1 MQLQYL
7 QSAYYTTS
15 KVHITVSLKSIL
27 QYLQSAY
34 YTVPQIA
41 YYTTS
46 KVHITV
52 PPKCI
57 LQIYNTENTNQLQDL
72 QSAKLL

>member
-1 MQLQYL
+1 MYYLQIAYYSTSNVQLQYL
-7 QSAYYTTS
+7 QS
-15 KVHITVSLKSIL
+15 
-27 QYLQSAY
+27 
-34 YTVPQIA
+34 A